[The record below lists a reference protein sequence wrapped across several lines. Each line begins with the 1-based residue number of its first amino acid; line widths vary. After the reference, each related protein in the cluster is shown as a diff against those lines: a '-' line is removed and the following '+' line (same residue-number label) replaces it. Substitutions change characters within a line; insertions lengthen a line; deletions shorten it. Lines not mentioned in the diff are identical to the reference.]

1 MARLT
6 ARRRA
11 SVAVAL
17 VVALGALSVG
27 AWALGEWKP
36 FAHPSAEPSWP
47 ANIAPLARYVE
58 DTTRVRFSAHVNVEF
73 IADAQRFLDR
83 VTNDD
88 GPSAAALANS
98 ATDEGVGRALGFW
111 SGEPHLAD
119 SAHLLRI
126 SGDTGVEW
134 LPEEHVVVVRA
145 KNEKAELSPI
155 DRADLVMVLT
165 EIADDQRYQ
174 LNERMDRAPT
184 PQDFQ
189 VLAGLAIGEALWV
202 LDRYTSR
209 FDNDE
214 AEAYRADRSSR
225 GKEFN
230 DAVTS
235 VNLTFRSLRVA
246 SQTVGTAFVA
256 ALHRSSDGRAMQHAF
271 TSAVPAAIDQM
282 TMPVHKYAQRDPLEH
297 VEPPAVP
304 TGGEYLYTRQMGPF
318 GVHLLLAGGVPPMDA
333 LEAADGWGNDSFIA
347 YQLEGR
353 VCTDARIVAD
363 DKAAADR
370 IEHGLK
376 AWAAARPAASQA
388 LVGRKDTTLLL
399 SVCDPGAKAAQPTLD
414 AAASDQFLDRADLL
428 RDRVSA
434 TGQPALSEC
443 IAVRFYRDHAAA
455 DLRGANPDVNPFEA
469 IDTIGYDCVSS
480 V

>member
-17 VVALGALSVG
+17 VVALGALSAG
-27 AWALGEWKP
+27 AWALREWKP
-36 FAHPSAEPSWP
+36 FAHASTEPSWP

-58 DTTRVRFSAHVNVEF
+58 DLTRVQFSERVDIEF
-73 IADAQRFLDR
+73 IADAQQFLER

-88 GPSAAALANS
+88 GPSEVALANS
-98 ATDEGVGRALGFW
+98 ATDEAVGRALGFW

-119 SAHLLRI
+119 SAHLLRT
-126 SGDTGVEW
+126 SGDSGVEW
-134 LPEEHVVVVRA
+134 LPDEHVVVVRA
-145 KNEKAELSPI
+145 KDEKAELSPI

-165 EIADDQRYQ
+165 EIADDQRYH
-174 LNERMDRAPT
+174 LNARMDRAAT
-184 PQDFQ
+184 PQEVQ

-202 LDRYTSR
+202 RDRYVDR
-209 FDNDE
+209 FDDDA
-214 AEAYRADRSSR
+214 AESYRADQSTR
-225 GKEFN
+225 GETFN
-230 DAVTS
+230 DAVDS
-235 VNLTFRSLRVA
+235 VNLIFRSLRVA
-246 SQTVGTAFVA
+246 SQTVGSAFVA
-256 ALHRSSDGRAMQHAF
+256 ALHRSSDGRAVQHAF

-282 TMPVHKYAQRDPLEH
+282 TMPVHKYAQRDPLERID
-297 VEPPAVP
+297 PPPVP
-304 TGGEYLYTRQMGPF
+304 TAAEYLSTRQMGPF
-318 GVHLLLAGGVPPMDA
+318 GVHLLLAGGVAPTEA
-333 LEAADGWGNDSFIA
+333 LEAADGWGNDAFIA
-347 YQLEGR
+347 YRLDGR

-363 DKAAADR
+363 DNTAADR

-388 LVGRKDTTLLL
+388 LVGRDDTTLLL
-399 SVCDPGAKAAQPTLD
+399 SVCDPGAKVAQPTLD
-414 AAASDQFLDRADLL
+414 ATASDQFLDRADLL

-434 TGQPALSEC
+434 TGRPVLSEC

-469 IDTIGYDCVSS
+469 IDIIGHDCLSS